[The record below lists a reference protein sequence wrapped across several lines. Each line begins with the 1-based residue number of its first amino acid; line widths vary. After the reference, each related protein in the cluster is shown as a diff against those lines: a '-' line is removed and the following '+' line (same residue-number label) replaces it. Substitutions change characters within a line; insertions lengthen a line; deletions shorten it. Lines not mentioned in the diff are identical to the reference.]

1 MNNQKGKADINMGK
15 SVNGGKFSVTNIGL
29 QNLAAPLF
37 DNRGGSRLISIKD
50 LLDKSD
56 HGVTNVGQ
64 MAMDNRGGK
73 ADINIARAVEAG
85 KFSTTNIGLQNLL
98 IQNAGGSHNIKVGTV
113 TDSSYKGGVHIGA
126 APVQGGVHTIEV
138 GQLNA
143 NGFHTHDIIGNPNS

>member
-1 MNNQKGKADINMGK
+1 MSNRFGHINIASSLNENDGAFSNTHIGDRTINNDHGHINIASAKNINKGDH
-15 SVNGGKFSVTNIGL
+15 SSTYIGL

-85 KFSTTNIGLQNLL
+85 KYSTTNIGLLNLAAPL
-98 IQNAGGSHNIKVGTV
+98 FNNEGGSRNIA
-113 TDSSYKGGVHIGA
+113 I
-126 APVQGGVHTIEV
+126 
-138 GQLNA
+138 
-143 NGFHTHDIIGNPNS
+143 